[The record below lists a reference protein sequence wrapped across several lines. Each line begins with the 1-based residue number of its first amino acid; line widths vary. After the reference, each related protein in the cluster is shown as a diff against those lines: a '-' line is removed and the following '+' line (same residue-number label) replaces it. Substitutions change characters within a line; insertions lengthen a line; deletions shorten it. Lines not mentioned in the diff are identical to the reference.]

1 MYSINNVTIYNFPF
15 VSVIK
20 SNRKLTTTKRGI
32 KAGANA
38 IPCSNFNFKLSVF
51 FFNIA
56 TTKKKTKTRV
66 TEVDTCDHIQIQ
78 LLFFF

>member
-20 SNRKLTTTKRGI
+20 RTTTKRGI
-32 KAGANA
+32 KVGANV

-56 TTKKKTKTRV
+56 TTKKQNKTEKNKSDV
-66 TEVDTCDHIQIQ
+66 GGHM
-78 LLFFF
+78 